1 MSQQSNEIDDDI
13 SGESQNEYGG
23 RGGRGALRMRQLRM
37 DAQVQ
42 LADAQKMM
50 ARATAKSARYM
61 LWAAI
66 ACATSSVITVI
77 AVLYGVL
84 AVLPRVTH

>member
-1 MSQQSNEIDDDI
+1 MSQQSDEFDDEN
-13 SGESQNEYGG
+13 SGEGQADFGG
-23 RGGRGALRMRQLRM
+23 RGRGALRMRQLRM

-42 LADAQKMM
+42 LADLQKIM

-61 LWAAI
+61 LWAAV
-66 ACATSSVITVI
+66 AAAASSIVTVI

-84 AVLPRVTH
+84 AVLPRITH

>member
-1 MSQQSNEIDDDI
+1 MSQQSDEFDDEV
-13 SGESQNEYGG
+13 SGEGQNEFGG
-23 RGGRGALRMRQLRM
+23 RGRGALRMRQLRM

-61 LWAAI
+61 LWAVV
-66 ACATSSVITVI
+66 ACAASSVITVI

>member
-1 MSQQSNEIDDDI
+1 MSDQSNEYDDDNV
-13 SGESQNEYGG
+13 GEGQVEFAG
-23 RGGRGALRMRQLRM
+23 RGRGALRMRQLRM
-37 DAQVQ
+37 DAQIQ

-61 LWAAI
+61 LWATLV
-66 ACATSSVITVI
+66 CAASSVVTVI

-84 AVLPRVTH
+84 AVLPRLAH